1 MTILKIATLGEPVL
15 RQPARPLTTDEL
27 RSPKIQQLIDDM
39 IETMR
44 DADGAGIAAPQ
55 VFQPVRIAVIEVKGN
70 NPRYPYKPPIPL
82 TVLVNP
88 KLTPLP
94 ALPERDETFLN
105 FEGCLSVPDMRG
117 VVQRFTRVRMEYLD
131 REGRPYDLEVKGLTA
146 GTFQHECDHLDG
158 KVFVDRVTDP
168 TSLTTWK
175 NFERHHKAAFVERIT
190 KFVELWG
197 S

>member
-1 MTILKIATLGEPVL
+1 MAILKIATLGEPIL
-15 RQPARPLTTDEL
+15 RQRARDLTIDEL
-27 RSPKIQQLIDDM
+27 ASPRWQGFIDDL

-55 VFQPVRIAVIEVKGN
+55 VFTPVRVAVIEVKGN

-88 KLTPLP
+88 TLTPIG
-94 ALPERDETFLN
+94 DESFDN
-105 FEGCLSVPDMRG
+105 YEGCLSVPDLRG
-117 VVQRFTRVRMEYLD
+117 VVQRHARVRVRYLD
-131 REGRPYDLEVKGLTA
+131 RTGQAHDVEVRGVSA

-158 KVFVDRVTDP
+158 RVFVDGVRDP
-168 TSLTTWK
+168 TTFSTWK
-175 NFERHHKAAFVERIT
+175 NWERHHRAAFVERIT
-190 KFVELWG
+190 KVVERYG

>member
-1 MTILKIATLGEPVL
+1 MSILKIATLGEPVL
-15 RQPARPLTTDEL
+15 RQRARELSTDEL
-27 RSPKIQQLIDDM
+27 ASARWQGFIDDL

-55 VFQPVRIAVIEVKGN
+55 VFTPVRVAVIEVKGN

-88 KLTPLP
+88 TLTPIGD
-94 ALPERDETFLN
+94 ERFDN
-105 FEGCLSVPDMRG
+105 YEGCLSVPDLRG
-117 VVQRFTRVRMEYLD
+117 VVQRHARVRVQYLD
-131 REGRPYDLEVKGLTA
+131 RQGQPHDVEVKGVSA

-158 KVFVDRVTDP
+158 VLFLDRVHDTR
-168 TSLTTWK
+168 SLTTWEQ
-175 NFERHHKAAFVERIT
+175 FERFHRDAFVQRIT
-190 KFVELWG
+190 AFVQRVG